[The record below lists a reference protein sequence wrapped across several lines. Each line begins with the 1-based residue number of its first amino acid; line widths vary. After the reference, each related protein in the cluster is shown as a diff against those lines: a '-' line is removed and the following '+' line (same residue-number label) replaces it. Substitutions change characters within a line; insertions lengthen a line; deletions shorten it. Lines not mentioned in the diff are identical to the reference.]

1 MRAVAVTEFGAE
13 PQVMDLPQP
22 EPGPGEVLV
31 RVAVAAL
38 NPLDWKIA
46 DGMLRD
52 AMPHAFPLV
61 LGVDGA
67 GEVVA
72 VGPGADR
79 YALGDRV
86 FGQFMRLGAGGGSY
100 ADFAATAEEAVAPA
114 PSRATLMTAAALP
127 TAGMTAWNLVE
138 EAGVR
143 EGDRVLIV
151 GATGG
156 VGTFATQF
164 AAGRGAEVIV
174 TARPGAAVLMCDLGA
189 AETIDHSHGRIA
201 EQVLSAHPEGVDI
214 VIDLVHD
221 ASALTDLAR
230 IVRSG
235 GTVASTIGAADAAA
249 LELHG
254 VRALNAQNSPSSAL
268 LSTLATELDE
278 GRLTVLIGHETTLEE
293 APAALAAS
301 RSGRARG
308 KTVIRV

>member
-1 MRAVAVTEFGAE
+1 M
-13 PQVMDLPQP
+13 
-22 EPGPGEVLV
+22 
-31 RVAVAAL
+31 
-38 NPLDWKIA
+38 
-46 DGMLRD
+46 
-52 AMPHAFPLV
+52 
-61 LGVDGA
+61 
-67 GEVVA
+67 
-72 VGPGADR
+72 
-79 YALGDRV
+79 
-86 FGQFMRLGAGGGSY
+86 
-100 ADFAATAEEAVAPA
+100 APA

-143 EGDRVLIV
+143 EGSRVLIV

-189 AETIDHSHGRIA
+189 AGTIDHSTGPVA
-201 EQVLSAHPEGVDI
+201 DQVLSAHPDGVDI
-214 VIDLVHD
+214 VIDLVD
-221 ASALTDLAR
+221 DTAALTDLAR

-235 GTVASTIGAADAAA
+235 GTVASTIGAADATA
-249 LELHG
+249 LEPHG
-254 VRALNAQNSPSSAL
+254 VRALNARNTPSSAL